1 VCGGVVIVQNNGAAG
16 GQVVFHVHFHVLP
29 RWDGDGLVRLGK
41 SGDMISKEA
50 AAEVLQAM
58 GVAAP

>member
-1 VCGGVVIVQNNGAAG
+1 M
-16 GQVVFHVHFHVLP
+16 VFHVHFHVLP

-58 GVAAP
+58 GGAAP